1 MSSFADTQK
10 FRIVSKDVNMVAL
23 KSLIVEG
30 VSYQYAFNRAVQAAL
45 AELERTRS
53 GSGVAD
59 QCAVGINGTWHTW
72 NIQLD
77 AVE

>member
-10 FRIVSKDVNMVAL
+10 FRIVGRDVDMVAR
-23 KSLIVEG
+23 KSLILEG
-30 VSYQYAFNRAVQAAL
+30 VSYQYAFNCAVQAAL

-53 GSGVAD
+53 GSGIAD

-72 NIQLD
+72 TIQLD